1 MNYEEEWEADEEEG
15 ADIGGIWQ
23 VVKGRKTARKELG
36 RECMDKTSKRR
47 YSNRWEA
54 LEDDEEE
61 DIMHLREDHTGCE
74 EVKITIDSGAVDTVG
89 PNCVGMGFP
98 VQPTEASKKGMF
110 YRAANNTK
118 IAIHG
123 KKALRG
129 YTNERYEIGLGIRDW
144 LGHADR
150 GRRKGI
156 RVSEENV

>member
-1 MNYEEEWEADEEEG
+1 MNYEEEWDRDKDEG

-23 VVKGRKTARKELG
+23 VVRGRNTTRKEYG
-36 RECMDKTSKRR
+36 QTFADKNQRRR

-54 LEDDEEE
+54 LEEEEEE
-61 DIMHLREDHTGCE
+61 DIMHLSNDSTGWE
-74 EVKITIDSGAVDTVG
+74 EVNITIDSGAVDTVG
-89 PNCVGMGFP
+89 PREVGTGFP

-129 YTNERYEIGLGIRDW
+129 YTNEGSEIGLYK
-144 LGHADR
+144 
-150 GRRKGI
+150 GRLR
-156 RVSEENV
+156 